1 MKKAIW
7 IIIAIMA
14 ALAVASIIFVALEMK
29 AVASVIAIVMLVGLV
44 TVLILSNYKG
54 KNKNE

>member
-1 MKKAIW
+1 
-7 IIIAIMA
+7 MA